1 MKWLVVVG
9 LILSGVLASAQ
20 TAVEIAEEPHHHLLL
35 KNSQVRV
42 FELTLA
48 PREQAF
54 VRHAHNFLF
63 VPLQDGELVLWSA
76 GTSAVQH
83 FTFRRGGAHFWMG
96 ARVAGMRNDGSSP
109 FRAVIV
115 EFLNPKVTSYGYQYQ
130 TGAWDY
136 GSGAINAP
144 VDPDAKFIDE
154 MMIGAASV
162 ADVQL
167 LTADVY
173 PPPRKE
179 ADELL
184 IALSELDLKAKDETL
199 IHKSPGDVL
208 WMPAGRTWPLTNIA
222 GMRARFTVVDLQTQP
237 TH

>member
-1 MKWLVVVG
+1 MRWLFLLG
-9 LILSGVLASAQ
+9 LIVSASFAPAQ
-20 TAVEIAEEPHHHLLL
+20 TAAEISGEPHHRLLL
-35 KNSQVRV
+35 ENSEVRV
-42 FELTLA
+42 FALTLA
-48 PREQAF
+48 PREQAY
-54 VRHAHNFLF
+54 VRHTHNFLF

-83 FTFRRGGAHFWMG
+83 FLFRRGQVHFWLG
-96 ARVAGMRNDGSSP
+96 ERVGGMRNDGSAS

-130 TGAWDY
+130 SGTWDY

-154 MMIGAASV
+154 MTVGAASV

-167 LTADVY
+167 LTADTY
-173 PPPRKE
+173 PPPKKE

-184 IALSELDLKAKDETL
+184 IAVTELDLKANDDTL
-199 IHKSPGDVL
+199 IHKASGDVL
-208 WMPAGRTWPLTNIA
+208 WIPAGRTWPLTNVA
-222 GMRARFTVVDLQTQP
+222 GTAARFAVVALWKASN
-237 TH
+237 

>member
-1 MKWLVVVG
+1 M
-9 LILSGVLASAQ
+9 
-20 TAVEIAEEPHHHLLL
+20 
-35 KNSQVRV
+35 
-42 FELTLA
+42 
-48 PREQAF
+48 
-54 VRHAHNFLF
+54 RHTHNFLF

-83 FTFRRGGAHFWMG
+83 FLFHRGQVHFWLG
-96 ARVAGMRNDGSSP
+96 ERVGGMRNDGSVS

-130 TGAWDY
+130 SGTWDY

-154 MMIGAASV
+154 MTVGAASV

-167 LTADVY
+167 LTADTY
-173 PPPRKE
+173 PPPKKE

-184 IALSELDLKAKDETL
+184 IAVTELDLKANDEISDSQSFL
-199 IHKSPGDVL
+199 AISCGFPPDAPGPSQTSLAGLRALL
-208 WMPAGRTWPLTNIA
+208 WWPCGRLAIRGIAAPRSTAELALKYAWALRRASGTFALMFPLEHIVSTR
-222 GMRARFTVVDLQTQP
+222 MS
-237 TH
+237 

>member
-1 MKWLVVVG
+1 MRRLLFLG
-9 LILSGVLASAQ
+9 LILVASLASAQ
-20 TAVEIAEEPHHHLLL
+20 TPSDIAAEPHHHLLL
-35 KNSQVRV
+35 KNRQVRV
-42 FELTLA
+42 FALTLA

-54 VRHAHNFLF
+54 VRHTHNFLF

-96 ARVAGMRNDGSSP
+96 ARVAGMRNDASSP

-130 TGAWDY
+130 TGTWDY
-136 GSGAINAP
+136 GSGAINSP
-144 VDPDAKFIDE
+144 VDPDAKFMDE
-154 MMIGAASV
+154 MAIGAASV

-167 LTADVY
+167 LTADTY
-173 PPPRKE
+173 PPPAKP

-184 IALSELDLKAKDETL
+184 IAISELYLKANDDAL
-199 IHKSPGDVL
+199 IHKSPGEVL

-222 GMRARFTVVDLQTQP
+222 GMRARFTVVDFWKAP
-237 TH
+237 GN